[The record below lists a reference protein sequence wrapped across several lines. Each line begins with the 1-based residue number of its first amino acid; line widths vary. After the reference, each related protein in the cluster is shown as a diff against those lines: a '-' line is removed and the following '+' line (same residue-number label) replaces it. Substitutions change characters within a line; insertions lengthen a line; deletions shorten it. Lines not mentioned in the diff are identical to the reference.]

1 MRAFDDRAFFQLSRS
16 WSCGWLLLLLCSQA
30 MVGGYHLIMSVI
42 SFVAFQVSSARGC
55 KLWKSFLQSTSRRD
69 ERHRI
74 SFSLQLIGLPYG
86 SHSNSTNTHGYPQLK
101 NSGDE
106 M

>member
-1 MRAFDDRAFFQLSRS
+1 MIGHFS
-16 WSCGWLLLLLCSQA
+16 SCLDFGLVDGCSCFCA
-30 MVGGYHLIMSVI
+30 PRLWWAYHLIMSVI

-55 KLWKSFLQSTSRRD
+55 KLWKSFLQSTSRRN
-69 ERHRI
+69 EHHRI
-74 SFSLQLIGLPYG
+74 SFSLQLIRLPYG